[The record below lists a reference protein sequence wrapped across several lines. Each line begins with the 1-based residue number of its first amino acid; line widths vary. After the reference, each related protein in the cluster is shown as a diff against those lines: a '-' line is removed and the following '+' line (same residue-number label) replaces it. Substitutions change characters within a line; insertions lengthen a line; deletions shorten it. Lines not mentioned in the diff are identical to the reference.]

1 MFSQMTTSSAV
12 SNIARHIVR
21 RGQTRRQDAGASL
34 LVAGKTFRVTDWSE
48 AGLRFDAPRDDSN
61 IAGIYYEAQPM
72 PAMNVGDRLPLAM
85 VFRVMGEI
93 IRLPLDSRVIRRQGG
108 QVVVRFV
115 DLPATTRRQFMRVK
129 DLLNAEAFLTSQAIS
144 YQA

>member
-12 SNIARHIVR
+12 VNLSRHMVR
-21 RGQTRRQDAGASL
+21 RAQTRRQDAGASL
-34 LVAGKTFRVTDWSE
+34 QIAGKTFRVKDWSE

-61 IAGIYYEAQPM
+61 IAGIYFEANPM
-72 PAMNVGDRLPLAM
+72 PAMNVGDQLPMTL

-93 IRLPLDSRVIRRQGG
+93 VRMPLESRVIRRQNG
-108 QVVVRFV
+108 QVVVRFA

-129 DLLNAEAFLTSQAIS
+129 DLLNAEAFLASQAIS